1 MTQRVYYGTVC
12 EGAGTFGIVFLDF
25 LGCIS
30 AGDTFEEVIAM
41 GHEALQGHI
50 EAMVADGDSIL
61 EPTEVTLERTIAEL
75 DDPADPVEDEQ
86 WIAVVPIL
94 VNVPDELETVPVPI
108 ETSLIEQISKITND
122 NRKFIDEAIRRSL
135 EEQRKSA

>member
-12 EGAGTFGIVFLDF
+12 EGGGTFGIVFLDF

-50 EAMVADGDSIL
+50 EAMIAGGDPIP
-61 EPTEVTLERTIAEL
+61 EPSEVSLERTVAEL
-75 DDPADPVEDEQ
+75 DNAADPIEDER

-108 ETSLIEQISKITND
+108 ETSLIDQISKITND

>member
-30 AGDTFEEVIAM
+30 AGDTLEEVIAM

-50 EAMVADGDSIL
+50 EAMVADGDSIP

-75 DDPADPVEDEQ
+75 DDPADPIEDER

>member
-1 MTQRVYYGTVC
+1 VTQRVYYGTVC
-12 EGAGTFGIVFLDF
+12 EGGGTFGIVFLDF

-50 EAMVADGDSIL
+50 EAMVAAGDPIP
-61 EPTEVTLERTIAEL
+61 EPTQATVERTAAEL
-75 DDPADPVEDEQ
+75 DDPADAIEGER
-86 WIAVVPIL
+86 WIGVVPIL
-94 VNVPDELETVPVPI
+94 VDVPDELETLPVPI
-108 ETSLIEQISKITND
+108 ETSLIDQISKITND

-135 EEQRKSA
+135 EERRKSA

>member
-50 EAMVADGDSIL
+50 EAMVADGDFIP
-61 EPTEVTLERTIAEL
+61 EPTKVTLERTIAEL
-75 DDPADPVEDEQ
+75 DDPADPIEDEQ

-122 NRKFIDEAIRRSL
+122 NRKFIDDAIRRSL

>member
-12 EGAGTFGIVFLDF
+12 EGGGTFGIVFLDF
-25 LGCIS
+25 VGCIS
-30 AGDTFEEVIAM
+30 AGDTFEDVIAM

-50 EAMVADGDSIL
+50 EVMVASGDPIP
-61 EPTEVTLERTIAEL
+61 EPTEVTLERTAAEL
-75 DDPADPVEDEQ
+75 DDPADPIDDER

-94 VNVPDELETVPVPI
+94 VNVPDELDTVPVPI
-108 ETSLIEQISKITND
+108 ETSLIKQISKITND

-135 EEQRKSA
+135 EERRKSA